1 MPLDP
6 IAITGCGAVSAFG
19 NGVEALWSG
28 LSGGRSAVSRVTRF
42 DASALYTQLAA
53 EVPGALRAGTPEEE
67 RAVVYLRRAAG
78 EALRNAGFHEPRDL
92 AESVEPSRISVAIG
106 TTLGGMA
113 WGETYFREGGSEGP
127 RAAEI
132 LRRLHYH
139 VLAEEAARFTGA
151 EGEAT
156 TVSAAC
162 ASSLNAIAHACLRL
176 RAGRDDVAIAGG
188 ADALSAFVYSG
199 FCSLLALAPDAA
211 RPFDRRRKGLVLG
224 EGAGLLVLE
233 RLEDARRRGARVR
246 ALVGGCGTAG
256 DAHHLTG
263 PHKEGEGLLLAMGR
277 ALAQAGAAPPD
288 VGYVNAHGTATPFND
303 RMEFVALSRLGGADW
318 ARHVPVSSTKAATG
332 HCLGATGAIE
342 TIACVR
348 ALETG
353 VLPPS
358 LNFEVPDP
366 ECPVDPIPNEAREV
380 RGLRAALNLAAG
392 FGGQNAAV
400 LLRSAAA

>member
-1 MPLDP
+1 MPLEP

-19 NGVEALWSG
+19 NGVEALWAG
-28 LSGGRSAVSRVTRF
+28 LAGGRSAVGRVTRF
-42 DASALYTQLAA
+42 DASSLYTQLAA
-53 EVPGALRAGTPEEE
+53 EVPGPLPPGTPEEE
-67 RAVVYLRRAAG
+67 RAVLYLRRAVA
-78 EALRNAGFHEPRDL
+78 EALADARVP
-92 AESVEPSRISVAIG
+92 ESVPRERVSVAIG

-113 WGETYFREGGSEGP
+113 WGEAYYREGGAGGP
-127 RAAEI
+127 RVGEI
-132 LRRLHYH
+132 LPRLHYH
-139 VLAEEAARFTGA
+139 VLAQETAQLTNA
-151 EGEAT
+151 EGEVT

-162 ASSLNAIAHACLRL
+162 ASSLNALSHACLRL

-224 EGAGLLVLE
+224 EGAGVLVLE
-233 RLEDARRRGARVR
+233 RLSDARRRGARVR
-246 ALVGGCGTAG
+246 ALVTGCGTAG

-263 PHKEGEGLLLAMGR
+263 PHKEGEGLLLAMRR
-277 ALAQAGAAPPD
+277 ALAQGEQVPD
-288 VGYVNAHGTATPFND
+288 GVGYVNAHGTSTPFND
-303 RMEFVALSRLGGADW
+303 RMEYVALSRLGGADW
-318 ARHVPVSSTKAATG
+318 ARRVPVSSTKAATG
-332 HCLGATGAIE
+332 HALGAAGAIE

-366 ECPVDPIPNEAREV
+366 ECPVDPVPNEAREV

-392 FGGQNAAV
+392 FGGQNAA
-400 LLRSAAA
+400 LLLERAAA